1 MLSHLRTN
9 SDLFALGNRGL
20 QAAVRGNLVS
30 FPAQVPTYERQAR
43 PDIQWRL
50 AVLYFVQ
57 GWSQTAAGRRY
68 GISGP
73 RVGQILKA
81 WRMTSLKSGYIEER
95 LFITSPAAAPLAA
108 TEAPTCPH

>member
-1 MLSHLRTN
+1 MVSNSTTN
-9 SDLFALGNRGL
+9 PDLFDLGNRGL

-30 FPAQVPTYERQAR
+30 FPAQAPTYERQAR

-50 AVLYFVQ
+50 AVLYFVH

-73 RVGQILKA
+73 RAWQILKA
-81 WRMTSLKSGYIEER
+81 WRLTSLKAGYIQEIPS
-95 LFITSPAAAPLAA
+95 FTSPNAAPPAA
-108 TEAPTCPH
+108 TKAPLCTR